1 MVKNNKV
8 CCVDGTVYTYCP
20 SCGADRNKPT
30 WMMSF
35 CCENCRDVYKA
46 VAAYGANKIT
56 KDEAKEKL
64 DKCDLSKKETFTAS
78 TQRLIEEIY
87 YVEPVVIEEVK
98 KVEQKVPV
106 NKNRRRKRN
115 N

>member
-1 MVKNNKV
+1 MLKNNKV

-20 SCGADRNKPT
+20 SCGADRNKPA

-46 VAAYGANKIT
+46 VAAYGASKIT

-64 DKCDLSKKETFTAS
+64 DKCDLSKKETFTTA

-87 YVEPVVIEEVK
+87 YVESVVEEVK
-98 KVEQKVPV
+98 EVEQKVPV